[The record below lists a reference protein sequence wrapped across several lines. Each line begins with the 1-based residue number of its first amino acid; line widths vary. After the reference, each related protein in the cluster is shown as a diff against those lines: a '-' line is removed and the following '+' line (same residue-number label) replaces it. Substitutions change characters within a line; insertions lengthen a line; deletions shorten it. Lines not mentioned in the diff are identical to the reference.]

1 MRVGN
6 IAIGKKDKS
15 QQSAE
20 ITTGNKANVSR
31 KARKQTDTYDKKK
44 SKLVPW
50 PLKFYLIGKA
60 AKTTETNLRV
70 NYYNNKLQKMRSEIS
85 PPQHGGDSVSSV
97 YAQTMNYYKQKDAM
111 KLQQKLQKYQ
121 RKQEKNRNA
130 GRMFMAGMHN
140 IGQMASIRTRRN
152 AMTQVRGS
160 SGGMDRNDVAV
171 MNELYSD
178 DSMPQMG

>member
-15 QQSAE
+15 QKAAE
-20 ITTGNKANVSR
+20 NTTGNKANVSSKVR
-31 KARKQTDTYDKKK
+31 KKMDVYDKKH
-44 SKLVPW
+44 SSLIPW
-50 PLKFYLIGKA
+50 PIGVALVLKA
-60 AKTTETNLRV
+60 AQTTKDNFKA

-85 PPQHGGDSVSSV
+85 PPQHGGDSVSNV
-97 YAQTMNYYKQKDAM
+97 YAQTMNYYKQKDAL
-111 KLQQKLQKYQ
+111 KVQKKLQKYQ
-121 RKQEKNRNA
+121 KKQERNRNA
-130 GRMFMAGMHN
+130 GRMFMSGIHN

-171 MNELYSD
+171 MNELYAD
-178 DSMPQMG
+178 DLMAQLG